1 MTRGYQA
8 GCEVDHSLLPGY
20 RHLFRTTL
28 PSTKT
33 LVDQI
38 RKDEE
43 EKERFNNFDL
53 KAMLSSI

>member
-8 GCEVDHSLLPGY
+8 GCEVDRSLVPGY
-20 RHLFRTTL
+20 HHLVRTTL

-33 LVDQI
+33 LVDQM

-43 EKERFNNFDL
+43 GKERFNNFDL